1 MKRILVN
8 ALAAQAEQTTRAAPS
23 SEARRDF
30 LRLSALA
37 GGGLLAGF
45 YLPTLGNEA
54 EAQTTAGA
62 SPAFQPNAF
71 VRITPDDVVTVIVGH
86 TEMGQGVATVLPM
99 LVAEEMDADWS
110 RVRWEQAP
118 TDKAYQHPIMHQQLT
133 GGSLTTIAQY
143 EPQRKAGA
151 AVREVLIAAAARKW
165 GVDASTL
172 RTEKGRVLHAASKRS
187 ATYGELAS
195 DAAGIAVP
203 ANPQL
208 KDAKDF
214 KIIGQSP
221 RRLDARAKVDGSGLF
236 GIDMQVPGM
245 LTALLAR
252 PPYFG
257 GKVARCDKAAALAL
271 PNVVGVYDVPEG
283 VAVVAKDYWSASQAR
298 QALQPQYDATLGERV
313 DSRDQRAMY
322 ASLMNLGGTV
332 ARQDGDVDAALKG
345 AARSLTADYWF
356 PYLTHAP
363 MEPLN
368 AVIDW
373 RGGDGA
379 EVWMSTQWPEGD
391 QNAIARVLGIAPAN
405 VKLHTT
411 LTGGGFGRRSTL
423 GFDVAIAAANIAKA
437 VKQPVKM
444 IWTRDQDIRGGY
456 YRPSAY
462 HRVSAALD
470 ASGRIIGWS
479 DRIAAQSIATDSV
492 MEPFIV
498 KNGVDALSVEG
509 AEDFP
514 YAVPNVRVDL
524 HTPRF
529 QVPVLWMRSVGH
541 SFNAFAV
548 EHFLDEIAQ
557 ATKQDPY
564 QMRRALLKDKPRHL
578 AVLDAVARMARW
590 DTPPKPGVSRGIAVH
605 ESYGS
610 YVANVIEAS
619 VGADRRLA
627 VHKVYC
633 AIDCGV
639 AINPDLVVAQMESS
653 IVFGL
658 SSALMGEVTL
668 EKGQVRQSNFDD
680 YPVLRMHQCPPMEV
694 QVIKSGEKPG
704 GAGEPGVPCVA
715 PALANA
721 ILVATGQP
729 VRELPLSRHFTIA

>member
-1 MKRILVN
+1 MKRILMN
-8 ALAAQAEQTTRAAPS
+8 ALAGQDVPS
-23 SEARRDF
+23 PANESRRDF

-45 YLPTLGNEA
+45 YLP
-54 EAQTTAGA
+54 GA
-62 SPAFQPNAF
+62 SGDAFAQIASEAPPAFQPNAF
-71 VRITPDDVVTVIVGH
+71 VRITPDNKVTVIVGH

-99 LVAEEMDADWS
+99 LVAEELDADWGN
-110 RVRWEQAP
+110 VRWEQAP

-143 EPQRKAGA
+143 EPQRRAGA
-151 AVREVLIAAAARKW
+151 AVREVLLLAAAKKW
-165 GVDASTL
+165 GVGVDAL
-172 RTEKGRVLHAASKRS
+172 ITERGRVLHVASNRT

-203 ANPQL
+203 TNPRL
-208 KDAKDF
+208 KDPKDF
-214 KIIGQSP
+214 KIIGKSP
-221 RRLDARAKVDGSGLF
+221 RRLDAGTKVNGSGQF
-236 GIDMQVPGM
+236 GIDVTVPGM

-252 PPYFG
+252 PPLFG
-257 GKVARCDKAAALAL
+257 GRVVQFDKTAATAIAG
-271 PNVVGVYDVPEG
+271 VVGVYDVPEG
-283 VAVVAKDYWSASQAR
+283 VAVVAKDYWSAWRGR
-298 QALQPQYDATLGERV
+298 QALQLQFDATLGERI

-322 ASLMNLGGTV
+322 KSLVGLEGTV
-332 ARQDGDVDAALKG
+332 ARAEGDADSALKN
-345 AARSLTADYWF
+345 AAQILTADYWF
-356 PYLTHAP
+356 PYLAHAP

-373 RGGDGA
+373 QGGSGA

-391 QNAIARVLGIAPAN
+391 QHAIARVLGLAPER

-423 GFDVAIAAANIAKA
+423 GFDVAIAAANIAKV
-437 VKQPVKM
+437 VKRPLKM

-462 HRVSAALD
+462 HRLSAALD
-470 ASGRIIGWS
+470 ASGRIIGWR
-479 DRIAAQSIATDSV
+479 DRIAVQSIGTDSV

-509 AEDFP
+509 AQDVP
-514 YAVPNVRVDL
+514 YAIPNLRVEL
-524 HTPRF
+524 HTPRY

-541 SFNAFAV
+541 SFNAYAV
-548 EHFLDEIAQ
+548 EHFLDEIAHS
-557 ATKQDPY
+557 TRQDPLKL
-564 QMRRALLKDKPRHL
+564 RRELLAGKPRHL
-578 AVLDAVARMARW
+578 AVLDEVVKISGWERPARA
-590 DTPPKPGVSRGIAVH
+590 GISRGLAVH

-610 YVANVIEAS
+610 YVANVVEAS
-619 VGADRRLA
+619 VTKDQRLT

-633 AIDCGV
+633 VIDCGV
-639 AINPDLVVAQMESS
+639 AINPDLVAAQMESS

-658 SSALMGEVTL
+658 SSVLFGEITL
-668 EKGQVRQSNFDD
+668 EKGQVRQSNFDS
-680 YPVLRMHQCPPMEV
+680 YPILRMHQCPPIEV
-694 QVIKSGEKPG
+694 VVLPSAEKPG

-721 ILVATGQP
+721 VLAATGQP
-729 VRELPLSRHFTIA
+729 VHELPLSHQYTIV